1 MFRMP
6 SVEAHATQGNCYC
19 YCRWYCCS
27 YMMCWAAQ
35 LAPDWGAPS
44 CYFLSQPT
52 SVVLGVGGGT
62 GPVPYIGQGSQKPR
76 HRISGEAGTDGLWTA
91 CWGISVSYSMGPQG
105 VCKHNGSMCEV
116 CNAVIGKAS
125 RPPAQEGQLEGTH
138 FKGQAAGVMSGDLE
152 FYSWLCP
159 HELRADSYL
168 SLFPKTGLEM
178 DHNQKHKYKWII

>member
-52 SVVLGVGGGT
+52 SVVLWVEGGEQAQSLTSAKAARSPGAESVERREQMAFGLRAGGFLFPT
-62 GPVPYIGQGSQKPR
+62 AWVLRASAMPSLGKP
-76 HRISGEAGTDGLWTA
+76 A
-91 CWGISVSYSMGPQG
+91 GPQ
-105 VCKHNGSMCEV
+105 HRRDSL
-116 CNAVIGKAS
+116 KAPIS
-125 RPPAQEGQLEGTH
+125 KDRQQ
-138 FKGQAAGVMSGDLE
+138 V
-152 FYSWLCP
+152 
-159 HELRADSYL
+159 
-168 SLFPKTGLEM
+168 
-178 DHNQKHKYKWII
+178 